1 MQNEWRALAADSPID
16 SWERTRASMSEEV
29 AALQAAGR
37 WRSGERSLLAALGLA
52 DDERKLCTALRWLL
66 QPHGHHGLGYA
77 LLRLLWERLDVQPE
91 NEHPVTAT
99 REERR
104 GGTIADLVVRA
115 PGAVVLIE
123 AKVHAGEQEEQCD
136 RLGAL
141 WAHEAPT
148 LVFLTRDGRAPDTA
162 DRTAGQWTPLTW
174 SEVADLTEQA
184 ARHVARPAG
193 GVLDFI
199 DTLRR
204 GN

>member
-1 MQNEWRALAADSPID
+1 MTPAATVDRWSRTFPTMQNEWRALAADSPID

-104 GGTIADLVVRA
+104 AGRSPTSSYGLRA
-115 PGAVVLIE
+115 
-123 AKVHAGEQEEQCD
+123 
-136 RLGAL
+136 R
-141 WAHEAPT
+141 
-148 LVFLTRDGRAPDTA
+148 
-162 DRTAGQWTPLTW
+162 
-174 SEVADLTEQA
+174 SS
-184 ARHVARPAG
+184 
-193 GVLDFI
+193 
-199 DTLRR
+199 
-204 GN
+204 